1 MKAIKVLSIAL
12 LAMFTFATV
21 NAQTA
26 APAKPTT
33 EKSMAKK
40 SHKKHHH
47 KKHTKKVAKA

>member
-1 MKAIKVLSIAL
+1 MKAIRVLSIAL

-26 APAKPTT
+26 VPVKPTT
-33 EKSMAKK
+33 EKSQTQK

-47 KKHTKKVAKA
+47 KKHTHKVTKA